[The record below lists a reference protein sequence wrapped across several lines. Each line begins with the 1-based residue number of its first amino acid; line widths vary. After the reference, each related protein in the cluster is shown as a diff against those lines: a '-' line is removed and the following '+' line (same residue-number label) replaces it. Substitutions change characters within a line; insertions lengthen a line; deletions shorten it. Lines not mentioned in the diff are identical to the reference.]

1 MLDPLLLGWLNPRAE
16 WFPLHL
22 TGEQLLCSTE
32 KVSYSDRRRHNGRDP
47 LTGRKR
53 GHVKH
58 EIFMGAL
65 ASLLMHLCLQNTS
78 GWGSGE
84 REGDAAGRG
93 HPGHGAGRRR
103 VRRAGWSGDKGNL
116 CLVGEWLVMKDLL
129 DTAEGNK
136 GSCLSAQPSP
146 VTGVPGSGG
155 SGAQALLSLPC
166 TPLSPCSPQRLASI
180 CTGTSLFPQN
190 SLPHIY
196 WGIMR

>member
-1 MLDPLLLGWLNPRAE
+1 MW
-16 WFPLHL
+16 
-22 TGEQLLCSTE
+22 
-32 KVSYSDRRRHNGRDP
+32 
-47 LTGRKR
+47 
-53 GHVKH
+53 
-58 EIFMGAL
+58 
-65 ASLLMHLCLQNTS
+65 
-78 GWGSGE
+78 
-84 REGDAAGRG
+84 
-93 HPGHGAGRRR
+93 
-103 VRRAGWSGDKGNL
+103 RAGWSGDKGNL

-146 VTGVPGSGG
+146 VTGVPGAGD